1 MGNRFIR
8 SKLFS
13 EYLFMRNATRCFG
26 WILCLCAFLLTAGCG
41 GKGAVS
47 GKVLYQGKP
56 VRAGTVSFVLEGGGV
71 VSSLIGEDGSYTIQN
86 VPPGTVK
93 ITVETASAR
102 PLFVQDSGQE
112 RRGQK
117 KAPDSEAPEFMM
129 KYSKEKDSRVA
140 ERGQR
145 YVPIP
150 EQYSDPAKSN
160 LTYVVKSGKQ
170 EHDIDLK

>member
-1 MGNRFIR
+1 
-8 SKLFS
+8 
-13 EYLFMRNATRCFG
+13 MRNATRYFG
-26 WILCLCAFLLTAGCG
+26 WILCLCALLLTAGCG

-56 VRAGTVSFVLEGGGV
+56 VPAGTVSFVLEGGGV
-71 VSSLIGEDGSYTIQN
+71 VSSIIGEDGSYTIQN

-93 ITVETASAR
+93 ITVETISAR
-102 PLFVQDSGQE
+102 PPSVQE

-117 KAPDSEAPEFMM
+117 KGPESKAPEFMM
-129 KYSKEKDSRVA
+129 KYSKEKDPKVA
-140 ERGQR
+140 EREKR

-150 EQYSDPAKSN
+150 EHYSDPARSN